1 MKSFHLMQQHL
12 NEYSLLSSKKI
23 SSTLF
28 KSNTPTSIV
37 VTFFMTSVTTLFI
50 SFVCPVLLKY

>member
-1 MKSFHLMQQHL
+1 M
-12 NEYSLLSSKKI
+12 NTALLSSKKL

-28 KSNTPTSIV
+28 KSNIPTSIV
-37 VTFFMTSVTTLFI
+37 VTFFMTSVTTLVI